1 VARYVARRIVLAVPL
16 FVGAAFLIFLAGH
29 YAPGDPVQA
38 LLGDRYNPATASQMR
53 HELGLD
59 RPLLVQFAAYLAG
72 LATFDFGTSYVN
84 PGLRVADIVARALP
98 ISMSLAVLAVLLAT
112 ALGVALGL
120 AAAVSPGRGVDRLIQ
135 MAVVAGLSV
144 PNFVVA
150 AVVVLLFALHWRWL
164 PVAGWGGPQHY
175 LLPVVVLA
183 VPPLAFIT
191 RITRSSVGVVLIEDY
206 VRTAWSKGLSPRTI
220 FARHVLR
227 NAALPVVT
235 TIGMAFG
242 NAIVGAFIV
251 EVVFNVP
258 GIARVAVN
266 AILQRDY
273 ILLQTV
279 VLAYTAL
286 FTLVNLLVDVSYAL
300 LNPRIQY

>member
-1 VARYVARRIVLAVPL
+1 MARYLARRLVLVVPL
-16 FVGAAFLIFLAGH
+16 FIGAAFLIFLAGH
-29 YAPGDPVQA
+29 YAPGDPVQV
-38 LLGDRYNPATASQMR
+38 LLGDRYNPATAAQMR

-59 RPLLVQFAAYLAG
+59 RPLLDQFAAYLAG

-84 PGLRVADIVARALP
+84 PGLRVADIVAKALP
-98 ISMSLAVLAVLLAT
+98 ISVSLAVLAVLLAT

-120 AAAVSPGRGVDRLIQ
+120 AAAVSPGRGLDRLIQ
-135 MAVVAGLSV
+135 MTVVAGVSV

-164 PVAGWGGPQHY
+164 PVAGWGRPQNY
-175 LLPVVVLA
+175 VLPVAVLA

-191 RITRSSVGVVLIEDY
+191 KITRSSVGVALMEDY
-206 VRTAWSKGLSPRTI
+206 VRTAWSKGLSPGAI
-220 FARHVLR
+220 LVRHVLR

-251 EVVFNVP
+251 EVVFNIP

-279 VLAYTAL
+279 VLTYTAL